1 MPRVYVTGIVYH
13 GTDAASAASI
23 RQVGLDVVLWTAA
36 GGSPVFDDKGF
47 SVTTLR
53 SKAEAWAQTRAGERG
68 GRPQG
73 DVVQA
78 DASRLPLQSG
88 SPGSWADSDEFFI
101 LATDFLLAGPGT
113 FQ

>member
-1 MPRVYVTGIVYH
+1 MARVFLTGIVYH
-13 GTDAASAASI
+13 GTDESSGASI
-23 RQVGLDVVLWTAA
+23 RQDGLDVDLWAAA
-36 GGSPVFDDKGF
+36 GGSAVFDDKGF
-47 SVTTLR
+47 SVTTVW
-53 SKAEAWAQTRAGERG
+53 STAEAWARDRARERG

-88 SPGSWADSDEFFI
+88 SSGSWTDSDEYFI
-101 LATDFLLAGPGT
+101 LPEDFPLVGPGV